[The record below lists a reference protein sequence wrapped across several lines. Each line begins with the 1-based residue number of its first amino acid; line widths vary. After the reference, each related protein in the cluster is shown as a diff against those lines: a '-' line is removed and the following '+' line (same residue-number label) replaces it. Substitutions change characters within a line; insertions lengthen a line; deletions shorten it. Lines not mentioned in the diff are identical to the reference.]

1 MPPKGVST
9 AVNPIRLQSVSRLKI
24 RHPDKQETNPCIGPM
39 TAMLSCWAS
48 SSNAGGSS
56 AGCANLEKA
65 LRECMDK
72 PKNVSGHKS
81 NINYH
86 LGRLY
91 PQVAGPKRRK
101 GSLG

>member
-1 MPPKGVST
+1 MPELHAQQTDMIFLG
-9 AVNPIRLQSVSRLKI
+9 
-24 RHPDKQETNPCIGPM
+24 
-39 TAMLSCWAS
+39 CWAS
-48 SSNAGGSS
+48 SANAGGQS

-72 PKNVSGHKS
+72 PKNVSGNKS